1 MHKFVPPPWRQPS
14 QALPVLPTRPGL
26 LSGLEEKIIRMRYG
40 VKETDLAQLSP
51 PGGRNVAAALRLAT
65 LERSL
70 REAAEANVQLLAA
83 RRSRR
88 TSKLS

>member
-1 MHKFVPPPWRQPS
+1 MHKFVPPPWRLPS
-14 QALPVLPTRPGL
+14 QTLPVLPTRSGL

-51 PGGRNVAAALRLAT
+51 PCGRSVAATLRLAT

-70 REAAEANVQLLAA
+70 REAADANVHLVSP
-83 RRSRR
+83 RRSRKTLKR
-88 TSKLS
+88 S